1 MVTVYPKTRVKEG
14 GPQIET
20 ALTIDDSNLTP
31 EDHKEYEIDS
41 LVVKWQA
48 GKRRKGIIPSAE
60 TWVVPKPGT
69 RVARSPEESA
79 KDLSIEALEKILAE
93 KQAEL
98 KAAGPK
104 TILRPAGKPGHD
116 VKP

>member
-1 MVTVYPKTRVKEG
+1 MVTVYPKTRVKED
-14 GPQIET
+14 GPQVET

-31 EDHKEYEIDS
+31 EDHKEYEIVS
-41 LVVKWQA
+41 LVIKWQA
-48 GKRRKGIIPSAE
+48 GKRRKGTVPSVE
-60 TWVVPKPGT
+60 TWVVPKPGI

-79 KDLSIEALEKILAE
+79 KNLSIEALQKILDE

-98 KAAGPK
+98 AKPK

-116 VKP
+116 AKP